1 MKSNNEL
8 VSVIVPVFNCEKY
21 LAEAIES
28 ILEQTYKHFEIIVV
42 NDGST
47 DNTEKVAEKYSNHIK
62 YYYQVNKGIG
72 PARNLGIDNSS
83 GNYLSFL
90 DADDLYI
97 EDKLEKQLGVI
108 ISNPETDIVYG
119 HVEQFLSPEIYE
131 ELEKKYK
138 CPKTPM
144 PGELASTM
152 FVSKKKFFEVGY
164 FARKMSVGVDVDWHL
179 RAKENNLRILTLK
192 DTLLKRRIHKTNT
205 GIVSKNKR
213 VDYLR
218 YLKQSI
224 DRRRKKPV

>member
-8 VSVIVPVFNCEKY
+8 VSVVVPVFNCEEY

-47 DNTEKVAEKYSNHIK
+47 DNTEKVAEKYSDHIK

-97 EDKLEKQLGVI
+97 ENKLEKQLGVI
-108 ISNPETDIVYG
+108 ISNPEIEIVYG
-119 HVEQFLSPEIYE
+119 HVEQFFSPEIYE

-138 CPKTPM
+138 CPEEPM
-144 PGELASTM
+144 PGRLASTM
-152 FVSKKKFFEVGY
+152 LISKEKFLEVGY
-164 FARKMSVGVDVDWHL
+164 FDRKMSVGVDLDWHL
-179 RAKENNLRILTLK
+179 RAKEKNLRMVTLEV
-192 DTLLKRRIHKTNT
+192 TLLKRRIHKANT
-205 GIVSKNKR
+205 GIVNKNNR
-213 VDYLR
+213 LDYIR
-218 YLKQSI
+218 YLKKSI
-224 DRRRKKPV
+224 DRRKQKYT